1 MIQQHSQIHW
11 KLRLQRAG
19 VLLLLAAALLGLR
32 FASLRRVGAAAE
44 ERNLRLRSLE
54 IVDSAGVARMRFG
67 APVPDPMTDGKTSP
81 RRSPQSGIQFND
93 ASGNEI
99 GGLGMLDD
107 GSTIFCF
114 DTHSSEATCMYVLPS
129 GERGFSITDDHGK
142 DRAVMELNA
151 DKSVSVSLHDEQGK
165 PKAVIRLSKGAA
177 PEIQLTASDGKLL
190 WTTPHAGEDR

>member
-1 MIQQHSQIHW
+1 MQKHSQSDG
-11 KLRLQRAG
+11 KLRLQCLG
-19 VLLLLAAALLGLR
+19 VLLLLVVALLGLR
-32 FASLRRVGAAAE
+32 FVFLRGVRAAAE

-93 ASGNEI
+93 ARGNEI

-107 GSTIFCF
+107 GSTILCF

-129 GERGFSITDDHGK
+129 GERGFSVTDDHGK
-142 DRAVMELNA
+142 DRA
-151 DKSVSVSLHDEQGK
+151 D
-165 PKAVIRLSKGAA
+165 GA
-177 PEIQLTASDGKLL
+177 E
-190 WTTPHAGEDR
+190 R